1 MFGLTDKILA
11 IAAGV
16 GCIVLAGLLLVQTG
30 ALHKAERRADKAE
43 TILSTERAAWAD
55 ELAPAPEIPQTL
67 EQASAQR
74 ARAAAMR
81 DEAERRHEAEKNAC
95 YSKFLVN
102 DCLADAKKRYT
113 ATIVEARRLDQP
125 ARDFEREARRRDVEA
140 EEAQRLADQPARE
153 AEQKASAERFRAE
166 EAAKASARQQKLAE
180 KARQAEEGRQ
190 KTAAEQARRQAKLE
204 KRARQDAEREA
215 KKAARQAGSPAAGA
229 GN

>member
-1 MFGLTDKILA
+1 MR
-11 IAAGV
+11 V
-16 GCIVLAGLLLVQTG
+16 GGWLLVSLVMSG
-30 ALHKAERRADKAE
+30 
-43 TILSTERAAWAD
+43 AAWAD

-215 KKAARQAGSPAAGA
+215 KKAAKQAGAPAPGA